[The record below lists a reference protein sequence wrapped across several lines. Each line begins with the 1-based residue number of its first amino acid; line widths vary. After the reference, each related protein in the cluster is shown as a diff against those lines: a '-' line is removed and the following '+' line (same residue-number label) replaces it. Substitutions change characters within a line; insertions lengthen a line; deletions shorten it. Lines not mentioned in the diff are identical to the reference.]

1 MSMSIWINIILGR
14 VKIRKYYHPKAVI
27 MMGTNK
33 IVLSLQI
40 NYIRGNVEDPG
51 RMSVNFLMGEAPIC
65 WREQQ
70 ARTVVAHS
78 SNSSRKPLQKWWS
91 VTSKVKIQL
100 PDMVAAWMAASW
112 NQNTVLN
119 IEIIQKC
126 HQLRH
131 LLFPQKNPVKSKS
144 TVLTPISL
152 SRWWREALS
161 HRRRSKPRRRECVR
175 CIDRRS
181 PWANPAL

>member
-1 MSMSIWINIILGR
+1 MSSSIRINIILGR

-40 NYIRGNVEDPG
+40 NYIRGNVEDQE

-65 WREQQ
+65 LREQQ
-70 ARTVVAHS
+70 AHAMVTHL
-78 SNSSRKPLQKWWS
+78 SNSTRKLLQKWQS
-91 VTSKVKIQL
+91 ATTKVKIQL
-100 PDMVAAWMAASW
+100 PYMVAAWMPASW
-112 NQNTVLN
+112 NQFTVLK
-119 IEIIQKC
+119 IEIIQKW

-144 TVLTPISL
+144 TVLTPISM

-175 CIDRRS
+175 CIGRRS